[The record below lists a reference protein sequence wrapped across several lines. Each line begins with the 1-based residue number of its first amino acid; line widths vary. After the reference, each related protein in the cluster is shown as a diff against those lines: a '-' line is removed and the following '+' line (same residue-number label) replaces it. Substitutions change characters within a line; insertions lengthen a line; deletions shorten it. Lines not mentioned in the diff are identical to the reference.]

1 MRYEVMQ
8 MFNFDSPRPAGRL
21 GVEGVV
27 TDKEFIEKEIR
38 NFKASRRR
46 AEMLAGE
53 DYYVGSHDILRKKRT
68 AIGDD
73 GELVEVKNL
82 PNNRIVDNQ
91 YRKLALQK
99 SNYLL
104 GRPVSFKTEDEV
116 YAKLLAEIFDMRTQ
130 RRFKTL
136 AKKALNQGIAWL
148 MPCYDADGTLAFRFF
163 NGYEI
168 RPGWRDAEHTM
179 LDYAIRLYS
188 VISYSG
194 KEEEI
199 VEKVEVYDEAGV
211 SYFTLDDGT
220 LKPEEP
226 FRQPYFFSGDT
237 PVNWT
242 RIPLVAFKRDEEET
256 PLLRNVK
263 SLQDGLNT
271 IESAFQDNMQEDTRS
286 TILILKNYDGENLG
300 KFRQNLATYGAVKV
314 RTVDGSGG
322 DVDKLSIEV
331 NAENYKAILDIFRR
345 AIIENG
351 MGYDAKDERMK
362 GSPNQMNIQS
372 MYSDIDLDANDM
384 ETEFQAAMEELLWF
398 VRAHLANTGRG
409 NFDGAQLEVIFN
421 RDTLIN
427 EGEVIEN
434 IIRSEGLLSEETLI
448 ASHPWVDDPTE
459 EMKRL
464 EKQRKKEAESADVY
478 GNAFR
483 KNEPLRKGE
492 GGDG

>member
-1 MRYEVMQ
+1 

-53 DYYVGSHDILRKKRT
+53 DYFVGRHDILRKKRT
-68 AIGDD
+68 AIGRD
-73 GELVEVKNL
+73 GELVELKNL

-104 GRPVSFKTEDEV
+104 GRPVSFKTEDEA
-116 YAKLLAEIFDMRTQ
+116 YAKQLSEIFDMRTQ

-148 MPCYDADGTLAFRFF
+148 MPCYGADGALTFRLL
-163 NGYEI
+163 NGHEI
-168 RPGWRDAEHTM
+168 RPGWRDAEHTI
-179 LDYAIRLYS
+179 LDYAIRIYS

-271 IESAFQDNMQEDTRS
+271 IESAFQDNMQEDARS
-286 TILILKNYDGENLG
+286 SIMVLVNYDGEDLG
-300 KFRQNLATYGAVKV
+300 KFRQNLMTYGAVKV
-314 RTVDGSGG
+314 RTVDGAPG
-322 DVDKLSIEV
+322 DLRTLNIEV

-384 ETEFQAAMEELLWF
+384 EAEFQAAMEELLWF
-398 VRAHLANTGRG
+398 VRAHLANTGKG
-409 NFDGAQLEVIFN
+409 NFDGAQLEIIFN

-448 ASHPWVDDPTE
+448 ASHPWVDDPTL

-464 EKQRKKEAESADVY
+464 EDQRKKEMESADDY

-483 KNEPLRKGE
+483 KNRPLRKGE